1 MGNMARTG
9 NKRFKDELE
18 RMLLRGLGRHSC
30 MASND
35 GNNGRKRHTHAAC
48 IKCSINQAGLGGER
62 GRFSGLGTCVA
73 DVPMPE
79 LEHQQEYSNL

>member
-18 RMLLRGLGRHSC
+18 RMLLRRLGRHSC

-35 GNNGRKRHTHAAC
+35 GNNGRKRHTHTAC

-62 GRFSGLGTCVA
+62 GRFSGLGPCVA
-73 DVPMPE
+73 DVPTPE
-79 LEHQQEYSNL
+79 LEHQQEDSNL